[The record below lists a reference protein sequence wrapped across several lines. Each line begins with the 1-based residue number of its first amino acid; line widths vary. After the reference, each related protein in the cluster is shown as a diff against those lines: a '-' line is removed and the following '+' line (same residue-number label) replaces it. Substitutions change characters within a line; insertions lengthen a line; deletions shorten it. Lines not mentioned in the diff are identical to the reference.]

1 MFLTVRPFTIN
12 GELVDPAEVDKPRP
26 HPHYLADGRRI
37 YTQEGTRRPPVIN
50 HWFRET
56 LFGEVVLVG
65 VVNGHRIILPIRWVA
80 GVPTGDGSVAQFIGC
95 NDGSAKGTTHLYR
108 EGIPRE
114 AHTPTVAGPNR
125 HLRAPH
131 HAAQGSE

>member
-26 HPHYLADGRRI
+26 HSHYLADGRRI

-65 VVNGHRIILPIRWVA
+65 VVNGHRIILPIMWVA

-95 NDGSAKGTTHLYR
+95 NDGSAKGTASPSSR
-108 EGIPRE
+108 AVAAMPMERSCRRRRRP
-114 AHTPTVAGPNR
+114 HTW
-125 HLRAPH
+125 
-131 HAAQGSE
+131 S